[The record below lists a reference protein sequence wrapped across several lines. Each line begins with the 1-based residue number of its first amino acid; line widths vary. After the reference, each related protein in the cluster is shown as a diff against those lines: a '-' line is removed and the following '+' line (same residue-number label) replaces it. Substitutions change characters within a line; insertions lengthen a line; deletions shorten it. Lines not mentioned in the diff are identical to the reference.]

1 MINKFLHRKNCLPA
15 AVILIGVGG
24 IIGQLMLIRVL
35 MVIFLGNE
43 LSLSLVIASWLLFE
57 GLGSWLGGK
66 ITSYQEKLKYKKIF
80 LTVFF
85 VYPLVLVG
93 AVFLARFLGQGMP
106 GLVPGEAMSLAQMV
120 FTSILTVG
128 VTGIVHGSLFP
139 LAAQI
144 FQEQAEELPV
154 SRAYI
159 IEIIGTIAGG
169 LIFVFLLAPGLNSV
183 QISLGLLLLHLPV
196 GLWLGWVFFD
206 RKIGGK
212 QIIMLV
218 TIVLIL
224 LIFFSPITSYLHRAS
239 VSGLWPE
246 GKIIDYRNSPY
257 GNIVTVTRQQE
268 KNIFYDGRPIM
279 SLPHPDTARLQDYAY
294 MVAGSHSSPEDV
306 LLVGG
311 GLGGLIYFLLDHP
324 LENLVFAELDPELL
338 QIAEEFESDII
349 QQEFGDERTEMINR
363 DGRLYLNQTEE
374 KYDLIMLGE
383 IDTETLQTN
392 RFFTREFF
400 QLADERLNEQG
411 MLAFTLAGSMTY
423 LGDELELLNSSLY
436 HTVREVF
443 AEARLIPGEQ
453 NIILASQHEIN
464 LSPDRIAERL
474 KERDLYGGMFDSSYL
489 QFRLDE
495 YRLEEFNSRLYDNP
509 APINQDFV
517 PAGFLYGLLN
527 WGRAFAPEALS
538 FLYSLAENLRY
549 VLLIGLLILGFFSW
563 RLLWQSENSSGNRI
577 TLAISTSGGAAMS
590 FDLFTIFAFQSLFG
604 HIYQLNGL
612 FIAAFMGGMFLGGR
626 VSYRKII
633 AQKDKLLKP
642 FLQLEITVFALLIIF
657 PLFIF
662 LLREI
667 MFLPAA
673 SILGA
678 IFCVIFAV
686 ISGGVVGAQF
696 PLAAN
701 LLPDRL
707 QQEAGSTAGRLYT
720 ADLIGGWL
728 AGMLVGIILF
738 PVLGL
743 IYTMLLLAILKFSSW
758 LLLYLD
764 DKKIKI
770 PALR

>member
-1 MINKFLHRKNCLPA
+1 MIKKILNRKNCLPA

-57 GLGSWLGGK
+57 GAGSWLGGK
-66 ITSYQEKLKYKKIF
+66 LTVLRGKINFKKIF
-80 LTVFF
+80 LIIFS

-106 GLVPGEAMSLAQMV
+106 GLVPGEAMSLSQMV

-128 VTGIVHGSLFP
+128 VTGIVHGALFP

-144 FQEQAEELPV
+144 FQQQADELPV

-169 LIFVFLLAPGLNSV
+169 LIFVFLLAPALNTV
-183 QISLGLLLLHLPV
+183 QISMGLLLLHLPL
-196 GLWLGWVFFD
+196 GLWLGLVFFD
-206 RKIGGK
+206 RKIGRNK
-212 QIIMLV
+212 IFLLV
-218 TIVLIL
+218 FVLL
-224 LIFFSPITSYLHRAS
+224 FFLVFFPTITSNLHRVS

-246 GKIIDYRNSPY
+246 GEIIDYRNSPY

-294 MVAGSHSSPEDV
+294 LAAGAHSSPEDI

-311 GLGGLIYFLLDHP
+311 GMGGLIYFLLDHP

-338 QIAEEFESDII
+338 KIAENLESDII
-349 QQEFGDERTEMINR
+349 QQEFDDERTEMINR

-400 QLADERLNEQG
+400 QLADERLDEQG

-423 LGDELELLNSSLY
+423 LGNELELLNSSLY
-436 HTVREVF
+436 HTAGQVF
-443 AEARLIPGEQ
+443 AETKLIPGDQ

-464 LSPDRIAERL
+464 LTPGKIADRL
-474 KERDLYGGMFDSSYL
+474 KERDLYGGMFDSAYL

-527 WGRAFAPEALS
+527 WGQAFAPEALS
-538 FLYSLAENLRY
+538 FLYGLAENLRY
-549 VLLIGLLILGFFSW
+549 VLLIGSLILAFLSW

-577 TLAISTSGGAAMS
+577 TFAISTSGGAAMS

-612 FIAAFMGGMFLGGR
+612 FIAAFMGGMFFGGR
-626 VSYRKII
+626 ISYRKII
-633 AQKDKLLKP
+633 AQKNKLLKP
-642 FLQLEITVFALLIIF
+642 FLQLEFSVFALLLVF
-657 PLFIF
+657 PLFIT

-673 SILGA
+673 SIFGA
-678 IFCVIFAV
+678 IFCVAFAV
-686 ISGGVVGAQF
+686 VSGGMVGAQF

-701 LLPDRL
+701 LLPHKF
-707 QQEAGSTAGRLYT
+707 QQQAGSTAGRLYT

-728 AGMLVGIILF
+728 AGMFVGIILF
-738 PVLGL
+738 PILGL
-743 IYTMLLLAILKFSSW
+743 IYTMLLLAVLKFGSW
-758 LLLYLD
+758 LLIYLD
-764 DKKIKI
+764 VKTIEI
-770 PALR
+770 PAIR